1 MNFKLL
7 LPLLFFSFVHSADKQ
22 SLDTVDTVDTVD
34 VCEEHNEKFDLFIS
48 CLKINNYDYNV
59 CRNFYNE
66 LDWEEWTVNNCYFT
80 LHLPRH

>member
-7 LPLLFFSFVHSADKQ
+7 LPLLFFSFVHAVDKQ
-22 SLDTVDTVDTVD
+22 SLDTVDTVD